1 MAAIMLQGM
10 LVMAIG
16 FWLYSIAVILMR
28 VRSEITERENKSLM
42 FSKE

>member
-1 MAAIMLQGM
+1 LQGM

-28 VRSEITERENKSLM
+28 VRSEIAQRENNALRFKGDAHAL
-42 FSKE
+42 E